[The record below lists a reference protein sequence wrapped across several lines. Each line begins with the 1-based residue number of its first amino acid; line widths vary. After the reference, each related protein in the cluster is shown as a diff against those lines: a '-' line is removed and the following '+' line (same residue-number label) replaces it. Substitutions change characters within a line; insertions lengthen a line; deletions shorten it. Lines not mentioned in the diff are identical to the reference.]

1 MAKLKKKSQYRWVW
15 WILLVLFIWAF
26 MSTTPTNAMSMEKNS
41 YWYCEQYDFVKK
53 KCKVW
58 VEK

>member
-1 MAKLKKKSQYRWVW
+1 
-15 WILLVLFIWAF
+15 
-26 MSTTPTNAMSMEKNS
+26 MSMENS

-58 VEK
+58 IEKWSS

>member
-1 MAKLKKKSQYRWVW
+1 MVKLKKKKSYRWVW
-15 WILLVLFIWAF
+15 WIVLVLFIWAF
-26 MSTTPTNAMSMEKNS
+26 VGSIPTKAMSMENS

-58 VEK
+58 IEK